1 MTAKEF
7 FNLGNLPAESELGTF
22 DEFISE
28 FEDKW
33 LQYADEKTKIK
44 AYFGTVKNG
53 FELFEKW
60 KTGFELFREEKNKA
74 FPEPYRFSDK

>member
-1 MTAKEF
+1 MTAKELYAIDKTE
-7 FNLGNLPAESELGTF
+7 NSDELGTF

-33 LQYADEKTKIK
+33 LQYSNEETKVK
-44 AYFGTVKNG
+44 AYFGNADKG

-60 KTGFELFREEKNKA
+60 KAGFELFSNEKKIA
-74 FPEPYRFSDK
+74 FTEPYRFSDK